1 MADETPA
8 ELTDYE
14 PPPPLPPEIGV
25 PDDVVLFPPPE
36 VP

>member
-1 MADETPA
+1 MAEEA
-8 ELTDYE
+8 AEELTDYE
-14 PPPPLPPEIGV
+14 PPQPPPPEIGV

>member
-1 MADETPA
+1 VDEQTADA
-8 ELTDYE
+8 LDDYE
-14 PPPPLPPEIGV
+14 PPQPEPPEIGY